1 MRKKYLGLSI
11 VMSLIFVATLALP
24 CQASTQLHIV
34 RASDGSLW
42 KMTCVG
48 LTCSGFTSFP
58 GNFASQPSAIW
69 DEDIKRYV
77 LIGVA
82 AGGSIWRSTF
92 DVDGNFQNDWVTI
105 PGNASSPVGLAGG
118 DIFESHVWISST
130 EASTTIGSSCTNDSG
145 GSVTVNAPSSGAF
158 VVEADVLVYLAHT
171 NGLEDRANLYIGENT
186 ADCTSPTA
194 NNVWISV
201 PPGSPSSATYHNV
214 HLMRTFLVS
223 AGTKTFYLNG
233 EMVAGQDASDAF
245 AHANMK
251 AVFYPQ

>member
-1 MRKKYLGLSI
+1 MRKTNLGLSI
-11 VMSLIFVATLALP
+11 VLSLVFVAMVSLP
-24 CQASTQLHIV
+24 CWASTQLHIV

-42 KMTCVG
+42 KMTCAG
-48 LTCSGFTSFP
+48 LTCSAFTSFP
-58 GNFASQPSAIW
+58 GNFASQPSVIW

-92 DVDGNFQNDWVTI
+92 DVSGNFQNDWVTI
-105 PGNASSPVGLAGG
+105 PGNASSPVGSAGG

-130 EASTTIGSSCTNDSG
+130 SASTTIGTTCTNFSG

-158 VVEADVLVYLAHT
+158 VVEADTIINLSHT
-171 NGLEDRANLYIGENT
+171 NGTDDSASIYIGENAT
-186 ADCTSPTA
+186 DCSSPYDNSA
-194 NNVWISV
+194 WVFI
-201 PPGSPSSATYHNV
+201 PSTYPTGFNLNSV
-214 HLMRTFLVS
+214 HLSRTFIVS

-233 EMVAGQDASDAF
+233 LMAVGQNATDEF
-245 AHANMK
+245 RYANMK